1 MEAQHERVTTACARL
16 KPSSSALRN
25 GISSHKVASPAAF
38 PALDAF
44 TTQTLAALGGA
55 GSADRIFMGSIDGE
69 LLVSARLRGDDGKAS
84 GEASDAPARRKKRG
98 RDDSGDRAD
107 RAVADIRKRAAGDA
121 PVLAAVALARE
132 RIEALL
138 RDFKGV
144 GGEEI
149 VESCGLSL
157 AAAGENGAA
166 SRPRLIIACRLSA
179 GVPLPLVVLRRA
191 LGACFADGMVT
202 TKPELLGE
210 AYRLPLSAAGQA
222 IESQGQRSLLL
233 FAAVPVPP
241 AAPPAAAPAAAP
253 PKE

>member
-1 MEAQHERVTTACARL
+1 MEAQHERVTAACARL
-16 KPSSSALRN
+16 RPTSSALRN

-38 PALDAF
+38 QALDAF
-44 TTQTLAALGGA
+44 TTQTLAALGG
-55 GSADRIFMGSIDGE
+55 GDGIDRIFVGSIDGE
-69 LLVSARLRGDDGKAS
+69 LLVSARLRGGGEQGT
-84 GEASDAPARRKKRG
+84 GEAPTPTRSKKRG
-98 RDDSGDRAD
+98 RDDSTERAD
-107 RAVADIRKRAAGDA
+107 RAVAAIRKRSAHDA
-121 PVLAAVALARE
+121 PVAAAIALARE

-157 AAAGENGAA
+157 APTNGEGGRE
-166 SRPRLIIACRLSA
+166 RPKLIIACRLSA

-191 LGACFADGMVT
+191 LGECFSDGMVT

-233 FAAVPVPP
+233 FAAVPVLPP
-241 AAPPAAAPAAAP
+241 APAAAP
-253 PKE
+253 VAAPPKE